1 MRDIAWCE
9 EEKNIFPVKIMDI
22 TVKSI
27 KVAFPEKNMGLI
39 IRNVSRVS
47 SLIMTKGP
55 LKFLLNCF

>member
-1 MRDIAWCE
+1 MRTLPGVRR
-9 EEKNIFPVKIMDI
+9 KNIFPVKIMDI

-55 LKFLLNCF
+55 